1 MPYQGTW
8 FSHQYYRQSLTYEGS
23 ALQWWE
29 SNMYLIETVLHILN
43 SDLSPGQQYSHDT
56 GQQQQSKLSVSHT
69 ITRRNDEYTNNHSK
83 LKTTTVFSFQ
93 YSINYMKYSTFMIKQ
108 ALYWMILPNLQDNIS
123 VLNTFKV
130 GQAKGITFSRLDVLN
145 VFSSRYFL
153 FYLIGG

>member
-1 MPYQGTW
+1 MPYQGNQ

-23 ALQWWE
+23 ALQQWE

-56 GQQQQSKLSVSHT
+56 GQQQQSKLSVSHA
-69 ITRRNDEYTNNHSK
+69 ITRRNNEYTYNHSK

-93 YSINYMKYSTFMIKQ
+93 CSINYMKQST
-108 ALYWMILPNLQDNIS
+108 LYDKIGFVLDDSAQLAGNIS

-145 VFSSRYFL
+145 VFSTWYFL